1 MHKNIYPGT
10 VLPVA
15 VTCAVLMAVLVLRHA
30 IRLRNLA
37 AAAAAAA
44 ATPDGEAGT
53 GAVSR
58 HSWGE
63 LM

>member
-1 MHKNIYPGT
+1 MHENIYPGT

-30 IRLRNLA
+30 LRLRNLAA

-53 GAVSR
+53 VAGTV
-58 HSWGE
+58 GE
-63 LM
+63 S